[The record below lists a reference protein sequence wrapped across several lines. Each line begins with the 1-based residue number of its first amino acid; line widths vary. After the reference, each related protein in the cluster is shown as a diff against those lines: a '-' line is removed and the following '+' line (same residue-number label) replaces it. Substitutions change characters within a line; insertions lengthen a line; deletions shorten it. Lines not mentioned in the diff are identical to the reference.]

1 MANQIA
7 KNKQRLSL
15 VLTKNQIKRL
25 DGRAVELGVSR
36 NELISQAVDA
46 YLDGVDIDPAVSA
59 RLDVIAAKLDG
70 LASGQDSIA
79 SAQGELKAQQLA
91 QAAVI
96 VDAVKNQPIA
106 VQQQALPAPKVT
118 NADVVEY
125 IREKRPGIK
134 LDMWGD
140 PVEPTA
146 KEVRAYLEGHYPGR
160 FEFDGADEPFPARS
174 GLVGKLFGRR

>member
-91 QAAVI
+91 QATVI

-106 VQQQALPAPKVT
+106 VQQQALPAPEVT
-118 NADVVEY
+118 DADVQAY
-125 IREKRPGIK
+125 IRARRPDIE
-134 LDMWGD
+134 LDVFGD
-140 PVEPTA
+140 PVAP
-146 KEVRAYLEGHYPGR
+146 KRK
-160 FEFDGADEPFPARS
+160 
-174 GLVGKLFGRR
+174 GLVSRILGRG

>member
-91 QAAVI
+91 QATVI

-106 VQQQALPAPKVT
+106 VQQQELPAPEVT
-118 NADVVEY
+118 DADVQAY
-125 IREKRPGIK
+125 IRARRPDIE
-134 LDMWGD
+134 LDVFGD
-140 PVEPTA
+140 PVTP
-146 KEVRAYLEGHYPGR
+146 KRK
-160 FEFDGADEPFPARS
+160 
-174 GLVGKLFGRR
+174 GLVSRIFGRG

>member
-46 YLDGVDIDPAVSA
+46 YLDGADIDPAISA
-59 RLDVIAAKLDG
+59 RLDVLSAKLDG
-70 LASGQDSIA
+70 IASGQDAIA

-91 QAAVI
+91 QSTVI
-96 VDAVKNQPIA
+96 ADAIKNQPIA
-106 VQQQALPAPKVT
+106 VQQQALPAPEVT
-118 NADVVEY
+118 DADVQAY
-125 IREKRPGIK
+125 IRERRPDIA

-140 PVEPTA
+140 PVAP
-146 KEVRAYLEGHYPGR
+146 KKKG
-160 FEFDGADEPFPARS
+160 
-174 GLVGKLFGRR
+174 LFGKIFG

>member
-91 QAAVI
+91 QATVI

-106 VQQQALPAPKVT
+106 VQQQLPAPEVT
-118 NADVVEY
+118 DADVQAY
-125 IREKRPGIK
+125 IRARRPDIE
-134 LDMWGD
+134 LDAFGD
-140 PVEPTA
+140 PVTP
-146 KEVRAYLEGHYPGR
+146 KRK
-160 FEFDGADEPFPARS
+160 
-174 GLVGKLFGRR
+174 GLVSRILGRC

>member
-59 RLDVIAAKLDG
+59 RLDVIAAMLDG

-79 SAQGELKAQQLA
+79 SAQGELKAQPLA
-91 QAAVI
+91 QATVI

-106 VQQQALPAPKVT
+106 VQQQLPAPEVT
-118 NADVVEY
+118 DADVQAY
-125 IREKRPGIK
+125 IRARRPDIE
-134 LDMWGD
+134 LDAFGD
-140 PVEPTA
+140 PVTP
-146 KEVRAYLEGHYPGR
+146 KRK
-160 FEFDGADEPFPARS
+160 
-174 GLVGKLFGRR
+174 GLVSRILGRG

>member
-70 LASGQDSIA
+70 LTSGQDSIA

-91 QAAVI
+91 QATVI

-106 VQQQALPAPKVT
+106 VQQQLPAPEVT
-118 NADVVEY
+118 DADVQAY
-125 IREKRPGIK
+125 IRARRPDIE
-134 LDMWGD
+134 LDAFGD
-140 PVEPTA
+140 PVTP
-146 KEVRAYLEGHYPGR
+146 KRK
-160 FEFDGADEPFPARS
+160 
-174 GLVGKLFGRR
+174 GLVSRILGRG

>member
-1 MANQIA
+1 MANKISDDKKQIG
-7 KNKQRLSL
+7 L
-15 VLTKNQIKRL
+15 VLPIEMIKKL
-25 DGRAVELGVSR
+25 DARAALEGTSR
-36 NELISQAVDA
+36 TAVISAAVDA
-46 YLDGVDIDPAVSA
+46 YLGKSDASTDSAKLDAIAA
-59 RLDVIAAKLDG
+59 RLDAMDAANR
-70 LASGQDSIA
+70 LAVAGV
-79 SAQGELKAQQLA
+79 L
-91 QAAVI
+91 
-96 VDAVKNQPIA
+96 DAVKKQPIA

>member
-91 QAAVI
+91 QATVI

-106 VQQQALPAPKVT
+106 VHQQLPAPEVT
-118 NADVVEY
+118 DADVQAY
-125 IREKRPGIK
+125 IRARRPDIE
-134 LDMWGD
+134 LDVFGD
-140 PVEPTA
+140 PVTP
-146 KEVRAYLEGHYPGR
+146 KRK
-160 FEFDGADEPFPARS
+160 
-174 GLVGKLFGRR
+174 GLVSRILGRG

>member
-91 QAAVI
+91 QATVI

-106 VQQQALPAPKVT
+106 VQQQELPAPEVT
-118 NADVVEY
+118 DADVQAY
-125 IREKRPGIK
+125 IRARRPDIE
-134 LDMWGD
+134 LDAFGD
-140 PVEPTA
+140 PVTP
-146 KEVRAYLEGHYPGR
+146 KRK
-160 FEFDGADEPFPARS
+160 
-174 GLVGKLFGRR
+174 GLVSRILGRG